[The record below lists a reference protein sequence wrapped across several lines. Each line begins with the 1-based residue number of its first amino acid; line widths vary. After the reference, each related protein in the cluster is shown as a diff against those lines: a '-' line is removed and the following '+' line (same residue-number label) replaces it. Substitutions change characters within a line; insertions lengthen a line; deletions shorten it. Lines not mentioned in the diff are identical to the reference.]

1 MKQVKPIL
9 PIFYLCTFL
18 LTYSIHGFSQQN
30 VTDSLR
36 EALTT
41 HLSKDTVRVKILIN
55 LSNRVVW
62 SDVEKALEYA
72 NQAYEIAHEISYLK
86 GKAYSLR
93 QIGVSYYIAS
103 DFLRAMEY
111 TQLALKESAPL
122 KDIVFESSLN
132 NNLGN
137 IYTDLKRYNEA
148 LGAYNNYIQNSYH
161 SNNMNGMVVGLV
173 NKGLVFSETEQLDS
187 AIQNFEQA
195 LVISEANDFNYFTAV
210 ILNNLGQTFKSF
222 GQYEKAAPY
231 LQKAIVKAD
240 EDNQLTK
247 SSALGNLAVVYHF
260 RGNYDS
266 ALTLAEQSLDLAE
279 ENGSLERQKEAWNV
293 LNLIYD
299 SLNNSKAALA
309 AYRQYITLRDSI
321 FGEENKS
328 ELTRKELEYKME
340 LKDALHEEKLKRQTL
355 IRDASIIGAICI
367 MVIMIILFFL
377 NKKKRDA
384 MESKR
389 ESDFKLQTAEN
400 ELRLLR
406 AQLNPHFIFNSI
418 NSVTDYLQRNDTSDA
433 IAFLSSFSQLMRLT
447 LEYSVREIIY
457 LEDDLNWI
465 GLYLDVESNRLRN
478 KYNYFIEVAPSLD
491 PSQILVP
498 PMMLQPF
505 VENSIW
511 HGIAPKK
518 DTGTIS
524 VKIFTEEKNLL
535 VFQLDD
541 DGVGRKD
548 SSNSK
553 TKQEHKSY
561 GIDLIT
567 SRVAIMNS
575 LSEDK
580 ADITITDKAQGV
592 RVIIKIP
599 LQYAF

>member
-592 RVIIKIP
+592 RVTIKIP

>member
-447 LEYSVREIIY
+447 LEYSVRENIY

-592 RVIIKIP
+592 RVTIKIP